1 MLLFLLK
8 ANIALTLFYL
18 AYRFGL
24 RRLTFY
30 TLNRAFLLLA
40 IVCATV
46 CPFIRPE
53 TIFRHNRPFS
63 GAAMG
68 YVINFND
75 LRQPA
80 TSWINVVLI
89 YVFWAGVIVMSL
101 RLLMQLSSLWV
112 LHKSTSKDKLF
123 DQKVRVTDQS
133 LQPFSF
139 LHNIYIN
146 PGMHSPAELSAIMRH
161 EQVHVRQWHTLD
173 VLLGELNKIF
183 YWFNPGAWLI
193 SIAIRENLEFITDR
207 YMLRQGTDI
216 KAYQYSLLKVSG
228 IPYATAIAN
237 NFNFSHLKQR
247 IMMMN
252 KQRSSKY
259 NLVRYIVLGSLM
271 IIALVSMNYT
281 RAAITIR
288 VKKALRADTT
298 VTPAP
303 AAPLAK
309 VVPDGKEAPPPPPPV
324 PDAPMMQT
332 VPDGKQVPP
341 PPPPKAPKAAKAPK
355 DAKTPPPPPPP
366 PAPAPNAKT
375 ITAPP
380 PPPPP
385 PPPNPADSMPMIIL
399 RPSAGMQASTGQPEV
414 YVNNVYKGKTI
425 PDESEAKNIK
435 SVMVF
440 KGDGVPAQYGEE
452 ARKSGIMFIYTKD
465 YEGPD
470 DPAKQEKANTVMK
483 IEGKQVMMI
492 TRDDKKA
499 VH

>member
-40 IVCATV
+40 IICAAV
-46 CPFIRPE
+46 CPFIDPE
-53 TIFRHNRPFS
+53 TIFRHSRPLS

-75 LRQPA
+75 LHQPA
-80 TSWINVVLI
+80 TPWINVVLI
-89 YVFWAGVIVMSL
+89 YIFWAGVIVMTL
-101 RLLMQLSSLWV
+101 RMLIQLSSLWV
-112 LHKSTSKDKLF
+112 LHKSTRKDKLF
-123 DQKVRVTDQS
+123 DQQVRVTNQS

-146 PGMHSPAELSAIMRH
+146 PGMHNPTELSDIMRH

-173 VLLGELNKIF
+173 VLLGEVNKIF

-216 KAYQYSLLKVSG
+216 KDYQYSLLKVSG

-252 KQRSSKY
+252 KKRSSKY
-259 NLVRYIVLGSLM
+259 NLVRYIVLGSFM
-271 IIALVSMNYT
+271 IIALVSLNYT
-281 RAAITIR
+281 RAAITVT

-298 VTPAP
+298 VTPQP
-303 AAPLAK
+303 QEK
-309 VVPDGKEAPPPPPPV
+309 VIPDGKEQAKP
-324 PDAPMMQT
+324 ARTGPMVT
-332 VPDGKQVPP
+332 VADGKNVPP
-341 PPPPKAPKAAKAPK
+341 PPPPKPPKPPKLPKAPKAPKEVREPSVFSVNVVPAPPAVK
-355 DAKTPPPPPPP
+355 PGVTPPPPPPPP
-366 PAPAPNAKT
+366 PAPPK
-375 ITAPP
+375 
-380 PPPPP
+380 
-385 PPPNPADSMPMIIL
+385 DSSPKIFL
-399 RPSAGMQASTGQPEV
+399 RSSPEAIARLNKPEV
-414 YVNNVYKGKTI
+414 YVNNVYKGKVLPT
-425 PDESEAKNIK
+425 DDTDIK
-435 SVMVF
+435 SVHVF
-440 KGDGVPAQYGEE
+440 KGDEVPAEYGAE
-452 ARKSGIMFIYTKD
+452 ARKTGLIIIFTKD
-465 YEGPD
+465 YNGPETLVN
-470 DPAKQEKANTVMK
+470 QEKASTVMK
-483 IEGKQVMMI
+483 VEGKAVMATI
-492 TRDDKKA
+492 KDDKSKE
-499 VH
+499 H